1 MSARKEIIMERID
14 ELMRLARE
22 AELRGSTTETYDSEI
37 KVLREEF
44 SKLNADKQLLKG

>member
-22 AELRGSTTETYDSEI
+22 AELRGGTTEPFDTEI

>member
-22 AELRGSTTETYDSEI
+22 AELRGAKTEEYDTEI
-37 KVLREEF
+37 RVLREEF

>member
-14 ELMRLARE
+14 ELMKLARE
-22 AELRGSTTETYDSEI
+22 AELRGGTTESYDSEI

-44 SKLNADKQLLKG
+44 NKLNADKQLLKG